1 MGVGDGRLRSSGEEG
16 SQASGAMRDADLRGG
31 LLAQE
36 VPVPGN
42 PEDAQQLLYLLL
54 GRAIARCQV
63 AEAAAETIHQV
74 LLGKPSRERSTLGA
88 KAKAVEPQLPDHL
101 QAEYRTLVEA
111 RNYLVHRLLFD
122 HGGWKGIPGWDS
134 PELYRKLYDSI
145 DDATQTIDRVSD
157 LLNRY
162 LVDTN
167 PEVAIFKISDQG
179 VEDIRDL

>member
-1 MGVGDGRLRSSGEEG
+1 M
-16 SQASGAMRDADLRGG
+16 
-31 LLAQE
+31 AQE

-42 PEDAQQLLYLLL
+42 PEEAQQLLYLLL
-54 GRAIARCQV
+54 GTAIARCQV
-63 AEAAAETIHQV
+63 AEASAETIHQV
-74 LLGKPSRERSTLGA
+74 LLGRAPRDRSTLGA
-88 KAKAVEPQLPDHL
+88 KAKAVEPELPDHL
-101 QAEYRTLVEA
+101 QAEYRNLVEA

-145 DDATQTIDRVSD
+145 DEAMQTIDRVSA

-167 PEVAIFKISDQG
+167 PDVAIFRISDQG

>member
-1 MGVGDGRLRSSGEEG
+1 M
-16 SQASGAMRDADLRGG
+16 ASAYCRVRRRAIREVVR
-31 LLAQE
+31 LAQE
-36 VPVPGN
+36 VSVPDS

-74 LLGKPSRERSTLGA
+74 LLGRPARERSTLGA

-101 QAEYRTLVEA
+101 QAEYRDLVAA
-111 RNYLVHRLLFD
+111 RNYLVHQLLFD
-122 HGGWKGIPGWDS
+122 HGGWKGLPGWDS

-145 DDATQTIDRVSD
+145 ADASQTIDRVSD

-167 PEVAIFKISDQG
+167 SGVAIFRISDQG
-179 VEDIRDL
+179 VEDIRNG

>member
-74 LLGKPSRERSTLGA
+74 LLGKPPRERSTLGA

-111 RNYLVHRLLFD
+111 RTIWSTGCCSTTADGRA
-122 HGGWKGIPGWDS
+122 S
-134 PELYRKLYDSI
+134 PAGTAPSCIGSSTTPSTTQRRPSI
-145 DDATQTIDRVSD
+145 ESATC
-157 LLNRY
+157 
-162 LVDTN
+162 
-167 PEVAIFKISDQG
+167 
-179 VEDIRDL
+179 

>member
-1 MGVGDGRLRSSGEEG
+1 MQNDD
-16 SQASGAMRDADLRGG
+16 QIGG

-36 VPVPGN
+36 MPVPGN

-101 QAEYRTLVEA
+101 QAEYRNLVEA

-122 HGGWKGIPGWDS
+122 HGGWTGIPGWDS
-134 PELYRKLYDSI
+134 PELYRNLYESI
-145 DDATQTIDRVSD
+145 DDATQTIDRVSE
-157 LLNRY
+157 LLDRY
-162 LVDTN
+162 LIDTN
-167 PEVAIFKISDQG
+167 PGVAIFKISDQG